1 MVIFRGS
8 IPIFVWREI
17 VKTTL
22 STPERY
28 SNLDGD
34 IPINGSLVYCESS
47 AFDRAAIEADILYLV
62 DVILSAIGAL
72 IWVAGLTTW
81 IVTFQTQRAQWGE
94 TADYMSFIIPTGIA

>member
-1 MVIFRGS
+1 MMMT
-8 IPIFVWREI
+8 PTREI
-17 VKTTL
+17 GKTTL
-22 STPERY
+22 STPDRD
-28 SNLDGD
+28 SNLDL
-34 IPINGSLVYCESS
+34 PINSSRVYCETS
-47 AFDRAAIEADILYLV
+47 AFDHAAIEADILYLV